1 MGHPG
6 IEGICHWGR
15 KAQIA
20 PETVLIM
27 GIMMFFLLSMFL
39 VNIHIEDSWNGLRGS
54 LEASSAAS
62 RMAQQINQVA
72 QGGDGASY
80 TTFNSAPLSV
90 SNMTIFAGRA
100 LRANYEYGG
109 YVSIPLATDSVII
122 LDQLLLPDPGQ
133 SYSEANN
140 ISLNKDL
147 LLNNVNGTVYIR
159 TVD

>member
-1 MGHPG
+1 
-6 IEGICHWGR
+6 
-15 KAQIA
+15 
-20 PETVLIM
+20 M

-39 VNIHIEDSWNGLRGS
+39 VNLHIEDSWNDLRGS
-54 LEASSAAS
+54 LEASSVAS

-80 TTFNSAPLSV
+80 TVFNSAPMSV
-90 SNMTIFAGRA
+90 SNMTIFGERA
-100 LRANYEYGG
+100 LRVNYEYGG
-109 YVSIPLATDSVII
+109 YASVPLATYSVVI
-122 LDQLLLPDPGQ
+122 LNQQSLPLPGQ